1 MKLRTLVGNALTPAA
16 RAWIRYSPLPL
27 GKAWLWQNFHW
38 RERAFV
44 CRTLSGDLVTGTT
57 QDLIQRHLYYF
68 GTWEPNI
75 SYWISSTLRPGDGFI
90 DVGANIGHYSLLAAG
105 IVGDAGPV
113 VAIEAA
119 QWIHATLDKH
129 VALNQRRNIRTVQVA
144 ASDQRGALRLYHG
157 HAGNIGKTTTIA
169 RRDESGTTVRAGMPT
184 PANADGETAPA
195 SAPADM
201 QSSEVPALPLADIL
215 SADEIARARIIKIDV
230 EGAELQVLRGLQ
242 PLLSRLRPDVEIVME
257 ITPSLMPDAE
267 HARAEIFA
275 TMKAS
280 GFSAYVFDNDYGV
293 ETYLAS
299 GAHKRPAP
307 MPDSGIAKQAD
318 ILFSRAAY

>member
-1 MKLRTLVGNALTPAA
+1 MSAAAPRLGATRMGLRTLLGNALTPLA

-27 GKAWLWQNFHW
+27 GKTWLWQNFHW
-38 RERAFV
+38 RERQFV
-44 CRTLSGDLVTGTT
+44 CRTLSGHLVTGTT

-90 DVGANIGHYSLLAAG
+90 DVGANIGHYSLLASSL
-105 IVGDAGPV
+105 VGDHGRV

-129 VALNQRRNIRTVQVA
+129 VALNGRRNIRTVQAA
-144 ASDQRGALRLYHG
+144 ASDQRGVLRLYHG

-169 RRDESGTTVRAGMPT
+169 RPGEFSAG
-184 PANADGETAPA
+184 GLLGQQ
-195 SAPADM
+195 
-201 QSSEVPALPLADIL
+201 QSSEVPALPLAEIL
-215 SADEIARARIIKIDV
+215 SADEIERARIIKIDV

-242 PLLSRLRPDVEIVME
+242 PLLARLRPDVEIVME

-267 HARAEIFA
+267 RARAEIFA
-275 TMKAS
+275 TMKAG
-280 GFSAYVFDNDYGV
+280 GFSAYRFDNDYGV
-293 ETYLAS
+293 ETYLARH
-299 GAHKRPAP
+299 AHKRPVRL
-307 MPDSGIAKQAD
+307 PDPELANQAD
-318 ILFSRAAY
+318 ILFSRAVY